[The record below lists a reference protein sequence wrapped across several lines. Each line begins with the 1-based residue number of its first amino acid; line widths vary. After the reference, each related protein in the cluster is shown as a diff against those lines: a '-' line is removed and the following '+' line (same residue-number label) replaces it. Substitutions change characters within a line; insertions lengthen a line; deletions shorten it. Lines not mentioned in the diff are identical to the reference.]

1 MSRTIHNKVS
11 KLQVNEENIK
21 VFSELIAR
29 ATLASQM
36 GMQYGGNRDLF
47 MALGYPTQITYND
60 YLGKYKRL
68 DIAKAVIDR
77 PVGATWRGNLELEE
91 TDEIEDTEFE
101 KAWIKLRD
109 DLNLKTIFSRVD
121 KLSALG
127 KYAVLLLG
135 FGDTPDLQSYLNPV
149 KANSKLL
156 YVRPFGEENA
166 KIQTYVT
173 DSKSSRYGLPLIY
186 DLVVKDELSGT
197 NQAISVHYSRVLHIV
212 QDNLESEVE
221 GTPKLQSI
229 YNRLMDLEKIVG
241 GDGEMFWRGAR
252 PGYAGKTDKEYGAGT
267 QTEDDLKEQINEYEH
282 NLRRILVTEGVEL
295 KGLDQQIADPKSHV
309 DIQLQMISAV
319 TGIPKRILTGSE
331 RGELSSA
338 QDSEEWRA
346 FVQER
351 REEHAEIQIV
361 RPFVNKMTEY
371 KVLPKPKTG
380 TFKVVWPNAY
390 DLNPKEK
397 SEVGKNRAMALR
409 EYTTNLM
416 AQAIMPPDAALEFL
430 LALDPTEIEQIEK
443 TMEEGL
449 SVESESV
456 KKYLELVKE
465 SQTTL
470 PSQGGNTKPVNKPNN
485 E

>member
-1 MSRTIHNKVS
+1 MARTIHNENKKV
-11 KLQVNEENIK
+11 QVNVE
-21 VFSELIAR
+21 VLSSLLTR
-29 ATLASQM
+29 ASLASKM
-36 GMQYGGNRDLF
+36 GISFGGDRDLF
-47 MALGYPTQITYND
+47 NALGYPQQITCSD

-91 TDEIEDTEFE
+91 SDEVETTNFETE
-101 KAWIKLRD
+101 WIKLRD
-109 DLNLKTIFSRVD
+109 DLNLKSIFSRVD
-121 KLSALG
+121 KLSCLG

-135 FGDTPDLQSYLNPV
+135 FSDTPDLMSFLTPAKQN
-149 KANSKLL
+149 AKLI

-166 KIQTYVT
+166 KINTYVT
-173 DSKSSRYGLPLIY
+173 DSKSARYGLPLVY
-186 DLVVKDELSGT
+186 DLVVKDELSGN
-197 NQAISVHYSRVLHIV
+197 NQTISVHYSRVLHIV
-212 QDNLESEVE
+212 QDQLESEIE

-267 QTEDDLKEQINEYEH
+267 QTEEDLTDQINEFEH
-282 NLRRILVTEGVEL
+282 NMRRILVTEGVEL
-295 KGLDQQIADPKSHV
+295 KGLDQQIADPKPHV

-361 RPFVNKMTEY
+361 IPFVNKMIEF
-371 KVLPKPKTG
+371 KILPKPQTG
-380 TFKVVWPNAY
+380 KFKVVWPNAY

-416 AQAIMPPDAALEFL
+416 AQAIMPPDAALKFL
-430 LALDPTEIEQIEK
+430 LALEPSEIEMIEK

-470 PSQGGNTKPVNKPNN
+470 PSQGGNKKPNN
-485 E
+485 TQPNE